1 MKLAS
6 FRANGGDAFGLV
18 EGDAVIDLST
28 PAVPDLKS
36 ALAAGLPRA
45 APPKAPRYRLDQI
58 TLLPVIPNPDKIF
71 CVGLNYLEHREETGR
86 AATAQPTI
94 FTRFADT
101 QVAEGQPLIC
111 PRESVMFDYE
121 GELAVIIG
129 KGGRRI
135 AEADAFNHVAGYACY
150 NDGSIRDWQN
160 HTAQFTPGKN
170 FPATGGFGPWM
181 VTPDEIADLSA
192 VTVTTRLNGVQ
203 VQHAAVSQMIFS
215 IPRVIAYL
223 SAFTVLSPGD
233 VISTGTPGGVGAK
246 RTPPLWMKPGDV
258 VEVDISYVG
267 VLRNPVVADS

>member
-1 MKLAS
+1 MKLVS
-6 FRANGGDAFGLV
+6 FRSDGRDGFGVV
-18 EGDAVIDLST
+18 EDGQVADLST
-28 PAVPDLKS
+28 PATPDLKS
-36 ALAAGLPRA
+36 ALAAGLPAA
-45 APPKAPRYRLDQI
+45 APKDAPRYQLSAV
-58 TLLPVIPNPDKIF
+58 TLLPVIPNPAKIF

-86 AATAQPTI
+86 AATAHPTI

-101 QVAEGQPLIC
+101 QVADGAPLIC

-135 AEADAFNHVAGYACY
+135 AEADAFAHVAGYACY

-181 VTPDEIADLSA
+181 VTPDEIADLQG

-223 SAFTVLSPGD
+223 SAFTTLSPGD
-233 VISTGTPGGVGAK
+233 VISTGTPGGVGAR
-246 RTPPLWMKPGDV
+246 RTPPLWMKPGDL
-258 VEVDISYVG
+258 VEVDISGVG
-267 VLRNPVVADS
+267 LLTNPVIADA